1 MSFPTMHGVGR
12 LTADP
17 ELRFTSSGMAVCEVS
32 LAFNNR
38 KKDAS
43 GEWVDDGVFF
53 VRGTCFKEQAEQV
66 AETLSKGMECVVTGR
81 IKTDQW
87 DDKTTGQKRSVSA
100 LLIDSIGV
108 SIRFAP
114 KDGRSPQRPA
124 QGQRDTSW
132 GGGNNEAP
140 F

>member
-17 ELRFTSSGMAVCEVS
+17 ELRFTGSGMAVCEVN

-38 KKDAS
+38 KKDPS

-66 AETLSKGMECVVTGR
+66 AESLRKGMEVVVTGR

-100 LLIDSIGV
+100 LLIDSIGA
-108 SIRFAP
+108 SIRYAP
-114 KDGRSPQRPA
+114 KDGNVAQRSA

-132 GGGNNEAP
+132 GGGNDDAP